1 MDTLIKNPQSL
12 VDYLQMKKPNVIKVS
27 QQILLSK
34 HCVGSTMKNYEEAK
48 LLSLSSRN

>member
-1 MDTLIKNPQSL
+1 
-12 VDYLQMKKPNVIKVS
+12 MKKMNVIKVS

-34 HCVGSTMKNYEEAK
+34 HCVRSTMKNYKEPK